1 MSKSNISLKGI
12 IEDLSSSNLLFRDQ
26 YKEPWIAV
34 NKKGTELYQIGS
46 KPFRD
51 WLCNFVLRKYG
62 VILKNNQPKDVA
74 STLSGIALYSGAG
87 EISLEPRVHKID
99 NVIWYDLGRE
109 AVKITKSGWEV
120 VKEPPVLFC
129 RYSHQKRQV
138 MPVKGGNIQDFHK
151 LVNIKDWN
159 DWHMFLTFASA
170 TLLPDI
176 AKPVLIIN
184 GSQGAGKSTP
194 MKMLKE
200 LIDPSSLNSTSG
212 VKNEAELARLANMHI
227 LLFFDN
233 LSRLS
238 WDMSDD
244 ICRLVTGD
252 GFSKRKLYTDNDEI
266 VYSFKRA
273 LMMNGI
279 ASFVSRADLL
289 DRSVILNVNRIPE
302 EDRKSERELW
312 AEFNELKPQLLGAL
326 FTIVSH
332 GLEKLPDIKVEKLPR
347 MADFAKWG
355 YAVNDCISTEAID
368 IIDHGY
374 DIKETVNRGLTSFC
388 GILEANEEKR
398 LQESLESDPVTQ
410 AAIYAASYA
419 RGNSFSGVWKGT
431 ITAFYNS
438 FFPNPDSIFY
448 SKAPDTIRSI
458 TKHELWPKNP
468 SAMGRALRKSEGL
481 LREFGVTL
489 SFGMH
494 DGDRIVHITGSS
506 ITPRFRGCD
515 EDSRDFHSER
525 QEAEEKADFEAKKES
540 DEKRTFAEEERLK
553 NVAFHK
559 LILDQMKRGE
569 QFYGNCNIVTTQK
582 KLHEIPLK
590 DFDGNQRSD
599 DEVLDDI
606 YRVLTDKDLFSS
618 DAYTEEDEEEERKE
632 LRSEL

>member
-1 MSKSNISLKGI
+1 MSKSSLSLKGI
-12 IEDLSSSNLLFRDQ
+12 IEDLSSSNLLFHDQ

-34 NKKGTELYQIGS
+34 NKKGAELYQIGS
-46 KPFRD
+46 KTFRD
-51 WLCNFVLRKYG
+51 WLCNFVLQEYG
-62 VILKNNQPKDVA
+62 VILKNNQPKDIA

-87 EISLEPRVHKID
+87 EISLEPRVHKIG

-109 AVKITKSGWEV
+109 AVKITKSGWKV
-120 VKEPPVLFC
+120 VNEPPVLFR

-138 MPVKGGNIQDFHK
+138 VPVEGGNIQDFHK

-279 ASFVSRADLL
+279 ASFISRADLL

-302 EDRKSERELW
+302 EDRKSEKELW
-312 AEFNELKPQLLGAL
+312 AKFDELKPQLLGAL

-332 GLEKLPDIKVEKLPR
+332 GLKKLPSVKVDKLPR

-355 YAVNDCISTEAID
+355 YAVDDSISTEAINE
-368 IIDHGY
+368 IDRGY
-374 DIKETVNRGLTSFC
+374 GVKETVNNGPTSFC

-410 AAIYAASYA
+410 AAIYAADYA
-419 RGNSFSGVWKGT
+419 RGNSFKGFWRGT

-438 FFPNPDSIFY
+438 FFPNPDSSFY
-448 SKAPDTIRSI
+448 SKAPDIIRSVA
-458 TKHELWPKNP
+458 KHELWPKNP

-489 SFGMH
+489 GFDVVG
-494 DGDRIVHITGSS
+494 GDRIVSITGSGA
-506 ITPRFRGCD
+506 TPRFCGCN
-515 EDSRDFHSER
+515 ENSRDFHSER
-525 QEAEEKADFEAKKES
+525 QEAEKKEQLEKKKES
-540 DEKRTFAEEERLK
+540 DEERTFAEEERLK
-553 NVAFHK
+553 NVAFHR

-582 KLHEIPLK
+582 KLHEISLEDSKGHPRP
-590 DFDGNQRSD
+590 DE
-599 DEVLDDI
+599 EVLDDI
-606 YRVLTDKDLFSS
+606 YKVLMNEDRIAT
-618 DAYTEEDEEEERKE
+618 DAYTEEEELQEERLLDE
-632 LRSEL
+632 

>member
-1 MSKSNISLKGI
+1 MSKSSLSLKGI
-12 IEDLSSSNLLFRDQ
+12 IEDLSSSNLLFHDQ

-34 NKKGTELYQIGS
+34 NKKGAELYQIGS
-46 KPFRD
+46 KTFRD
-51 WLCNFVLRKYG
+51 WLCNFVLQEYG
-62 VILKNNQPKDVA
+62 VILKNNQPKDIA

-87 EISLEPRVHKID
+87 EISLEPRVHKIG

-109 AVKITKSGWEV
+109 AVKITKSGWKV
-120 VKEPPVLFC
+120 VNEPPVLFR

-138 MPVKGGNIQDFHK
+138 VPVEGGNIQDFHK

-212 VKNEAELARLANMHI
+212 VKNEVELARLANMHI

-289 DRSVILNVNRIPE
+289 DRSVILNVSRIPE
-302 EDRKSERELW
+302 EDRKSEKELW
-312 AEFNELKPQLLGAL
+312 AKFDELKPQLLGAL
-326 FTIVSH
+326 FTIVSY
-332 GLEKLPDIKVEKLPR
+332 GLKKLPSVKVDKLPR

-355 YAVNDCISTEAID
+355 YAVNDSVSAEVQSEFSTNVE
-368 IIDHGY
+368 
-374 DIKETVNRGLTSFC
+374 RTSFQ
-388 GILEANEEKR
+388 GILETNEEKR
-398 LQESLESDPVTQ
+398 LQESLESDPVAL
-410 AAIYAASYA
+410 AAIYASSYA
-419 RGNSFSGVWKGT
+419 IGHSFKGVWKGT

-438 FFPNPDSIFY
+438 FFPNPDNSFY
-448 SKAPDTIRSI
+448 SDAPDVIRSV
-458 TKHELWPKNP
+458 TKHEMWPKNP

-489 SFGMH
+489 SFYIRN
-494 DGDRIVHITGSS
+494 GDRIVYIEGSS
-506 ITPRFRGCD
+506 ASPRYWGYD
-515 EDSRDFHSER
+515 DDSRDFHSER
-525 QEAEEKADFEAKKES
+525 LEAKEKKDHELRLKS
-540 DEKRTFAEEERLK
+540 DEERTFAEEERLK
-553 NVAFHK
+553 NVAFHR

-582 KLHEIPLK
+582 KLHEISLEDSKGHPRP
-590 DFDGNQRSD
+590 DE
-599 DEVLDDI
+599 EVLDDI
-606 YRVLTDKDLFSS
+606 YKVLMNEDRIAT
-618 DAYTEEDEEEERKE
+618 DAYTEEEELQEERLLDE
-632 LRSEL
+632 

>member
-1 MSKSNISLKGI
+1 MSKSSLSLKGI
-12 IEDLSSSNLLFRDQ
+12 IEDLSSSNLLFHDQ

-34 NKKGTELYQIGS
+34 NKKGAELYQIGS
-46 KPFRD
+46 KTFRD
-51 WLCNFVLRKYG
+51 WLCNFVLQKYG
-62 VILKNNQPKDVA
+62 AILKNNQPKDVA
-74 STLSGIALYSGAG
+74 SVLSGIALYSGAG
-87 EISLEPRVHKID
+87 EISLEPRVHKIG
-99 NVIWYDLGRE
+99 NAIWYDLGRE
-109 AVKITKSGWEV
+109 AVKITKSGWKV
-120 VKEPPVLFC
+120 VNEPPVLFR

-138 MPVKGGNIQDFHK
+138 VPVEGGNIQDFHK

-302 EDRKSERELW
+302 EDRKSEKELW
-312 AEFNELKPQLLGAL
+312 AEFDELKPQLLGAL

-332 GLEKLPDIKVEKLPR
+332 GLKKLPSVKVDKLPR

-355 YAVNDCISTEAID
+355 YAVNNSVSTEVQSEFGTNVE
-368 IIDHGY
+368 H
-374 DIKETVNRGLTSFC
+374 TSFQ
-388 GILEANEEKR
+388 GILETNEEKR
-398 LQESLESDPVTQ
+398 LQESLESDPVAL
-410 AAIYAASYA
+410 AAIYASSYA
-419 RGNSFSGVWKGT
+419 IGHSFKGVWKGT

-438 FFPNPDSIFY
+438 FFPNPDNSFY
-448 SKAPDTIRSI
+448 SEAPDIIRSV

-489 SFGMH
+489 SFYIRN
-494 DGDRIVHITGSS
+494 GDRIVYIEGSS
-506 ITPRFRGCD
+506 SSPRYWGYD
-515 EDSRDFHSER
+515 DDLRDFHSER
-525 QEAEEKADFEAKKES
+525 LEAKEKKDYELKLKS
-540 DEKRTFAEEERLK
+540 DEERTFAEEERLK
-553 NVAFHK
+553 NVAFHR

-582 KLHEIPLK
+582 KLHEISLEDSKGHPRP
-590 DFDGNQRSD
+590 DE
-599 DEVLDDI
+599 EVLDDI
-606 YRVLTDKDLFSS
+606 YKVLMNRDRIAT
-618 DAYTEEDEEEERKE
+618 DAYTEEEELQEERLLDE
-632 LRSEL
+632 

>member
-12 IEDLSSSNLLFRDQ
+12 IEDLSSSNLLFHDQ

-34 NKKGTELYQIGS
+34 NKKGAELYQIGS
-46 KPFRD
+46 KTFRD
-51 WLCNFVLRKYG
+51 WLCNFVLQEYG
-62 VILKNNQPKDVA
+62 VILKNNQPKDVV
-74 STLSGIALYSGAG
+74 SVLSGIALYSGAG

-99 NVIWYDLGRE
+99 DTIWYDLGKE
-109 AVKITKSGWEV
+109 AVKITKSGWKV
-120 VKEPPVLFC
+120 VNEPPVLFR
-129 RYSHQKRQV
+129 RYGHQKRQV
-138 MPVKGGNIQDFHK
+138 VPVGGGDIQDFHK

-212 VKNEAELARLANMHI
+212 VKNEADLARLANMHI

-302 EDRKSERELW
+302 EDRKSEKELW
-312 AEFNELKPQLLGAL
+312 AEFDELKPQLLGAL
-326 FTIVSH
+326 LTIVSH
-332 GLEKLPDIKVEKLPR
+332 GLKKLPSVKVDKLPR

-355 YAVNDCISTEAID
+355 YAVDDSISTEAINE
-368 IIDHGY
+368 IDRGY
-374 DIKETVNRGLTSFC
+374 GVKETVNNGLTSFR

-410 AAIYAASYA
+410 AAIYAADYA
-419 RGNSFSGVWKGT
+419 RGNSFKGFWRGT

-438 FFPNPDSIFY
+438 FFPNSDSSFY
-448 SKAPDTIRSI
+448 SKAPDIIRSVA
-458 TKHELWPKNP
+458 KHELWPKNP

-489 SFGMH
+489 GFDVVG
-494 DGDRIVHITGSS
+494 GDRIVSITGSGT
-506 ITPRFRGCD
+506 TPRFCGCN
-515 EDSRDFHSER
+515 ENSRDFHSER
-525 QEAEEKADFEAKKES
+525 QEAEEKEQLEKKKES
-540 DEKRTFAEEERLK
+540 DEERTFAEEERLK
-553 NVAFHK
+553 NVAFHR

-582 KLHEIPLK
+582 KLHGISLTDSNGQPRPDEEI
-590 DFDGNQRSD
+590 
-599 DEVLDDI
+599 LDDI
-606 YRVLTDKDLFSS
+606 YKVLMDRDRIATN
-618 DAYTEEDEEEERKE
+618 AYTEEEELQERSILDEE
-632 LRSEL
+632 L